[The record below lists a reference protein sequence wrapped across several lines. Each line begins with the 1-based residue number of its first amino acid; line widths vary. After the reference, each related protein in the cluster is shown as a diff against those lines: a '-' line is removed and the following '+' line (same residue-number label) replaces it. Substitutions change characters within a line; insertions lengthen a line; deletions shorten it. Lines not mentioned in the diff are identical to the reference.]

1 MSQTPKRSGWYTFLF
16 ILGLLALLAGSF
28 SGFLTIIFIGIAPA
42 WTTLGFPVLLWGYI
56 YLWACGYKHPL
67 FGRKTCLAWLA
78 ILSGAGVAVL
88 YPLGHELYREY
99 LHSISV
105 PAEINQWQYNPQDA
119 DNKLAKLDV
128 PATLT
133 LQAPYPKLDGSTAL
147 YPIYAAF
154 AQATYPLKA
163 GEYYSDYVDLSK
175 TGEAYERLFAGQ
187 VDIIFVPAP
196 SKAHQAKA
204 RELGIELHLTP
215 IGKEAFVFFVNA
227 KNPVDGLSVAQIR
240 QIYSGSL
247 TNWRE
252 VGGRDQ
258 RIRAFQRP
266 ENSGSQTALQKIM
279 GDTPLQAAPR
289 EDVAA
294 GMGGIINRVSDYYN
308 FSDAI
313 GYSFLFYSTQMT
325 AKKEIKLLQID
336 GIPPTTPTSG
346 RATTPSPT
354 TSTPSPSSAGKTT
367 TYANC
372 SPGYNRRRD
381 KSWCKKPATYRSPN
395 PQPTLKKSQP

>member
-1 MSQTPKRSGWYTFLF
+1 MSQTPKRSGWYTFFF

-28 SGFLTIIFIGIAPA
+28 YGALLLLFV
-42 WTTLGFPVLLWGYI
+42 GFPMWAVLGLPVLIGGYI
-56 YLWACGYKHPL
+56 TLWVRGYKHPL

-78 ILSGAGVAVL
+78 ILFGAGVAVL

-99 LHSISV
+99 LRSISV
-105 PAEINQWQYNPQDA
+105 PAEISQWQYNPQDA
-119 DNKLAKLDV
+119 DNKLAKLDA

-163 GEYYSDYVDLSK
+163 GEYYSDYVNLSK

-196 SKAHQAKA
+196 SKAHQTKA
-204 RELGIELHLTP
+204 QELGIELHLTP

-227 KNPVDGLSVAQIR
+227 QNPVDGLSVAQIR

-252 VGGRDQ
+252 VGGHDQ

-294 GMGGIINRVSDYYN
+294 DMGGIVDRVSDYYN

-336 GIPPTTPTSG
+336 GIAPNHANIRAGNYPFTNDFYAVTVIG
-346 RATTPSPT
+346 RENDNVRKLLAWVQSPQ
-354 TSTPSPSSAGKTT
+354 GQELVQKT
-367 TYANC
+367 
-372 SPGYNRRRD
+372 GYIPFTE
-381 KSWCKKPATYRSPN
+381 PATN
-395 PQPTLKKSQP
+395 P

>member
-1 MSQTPKRSGWYTFLF
+1 MSQTPKRSGWYTFFF

-28 SGFLTIIFIGIAPA
+28 YGAILLLFVGIPMWAA
-42 WTTLGFPVLLWGYI
+42 LGLPVLIGGYI
-56 YLWACGYKHPL
+56 TLWVRGYKHPL

-99 LHSISV
+99 LRSISV

-196 SKAHQAKA
+196 SKAHQTKA
-204 RELGIELHLTP
+204 QELGIELHLTP

-227 KNPVDGLSVAQIR
+227 QNPVNGLSVAQIR

-252 VGGRDQ
+252 VGG
-258 RIRAFQRP
+258 
-266 ENSGSQTALQKIM
+266 
-279 GDTPLQAAPR
+279 
-289 EDVAA
+289 
-294 GMGGIINRVSDYYN
+294 IIDRVSDYYN

-336 GIPPTTPTSG
+336 GIAPNHANIRAGNYPFTNDFYAVTVIG
-346 RATTPSPT
+346 RENDNVRKLLAWVQSPQ
-354 TSTPSPSSAGKTT
+354 GQELVQKT
-367 TYANC
+367 
-372 SPGYNRRRD
+372 GYIPFTE
-381 KSWCKKPATYRSPN
+381 PATN
-395 PQPTLKKSQP
+395 P